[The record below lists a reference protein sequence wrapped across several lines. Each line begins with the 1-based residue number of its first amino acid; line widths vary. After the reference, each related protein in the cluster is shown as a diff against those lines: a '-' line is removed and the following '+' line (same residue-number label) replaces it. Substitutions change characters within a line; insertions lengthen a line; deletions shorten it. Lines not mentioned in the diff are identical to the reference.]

1 MLARLA
7 LLALLAPLAH
17 SAASTSF
24 RVLPL
29 GDSITKGCG
38 TDASP
43 ANNWNAVCSSPDTG
57 GFRAPLWASLTA
69 AGYNATFVG
78 TQEDGPSWL
87 PRSGAAH
94 EGHPGWTTSQIHNI
108 MPNWAPTNPDFI
120 LIHLGTNDLGQNHTV
135 AQMVADMESLLSAT
149 KAALPKAKIL
159 LATIINMVTQAR
171 PDYQATVIAY
181 NKALVQV
188 AAEAGVV
195 LVDMYTAS
203 GLCNGDTGTLARLCA
218 ECNSGNPCPKG
229 YDRVHPTAAGYAIMG
244 GVWAAALEGV
254 LSA

>member
-1 MLARLA
+1 MAL
-7 LLALLAPLAH
+7 LLALLLALCG
-17 SAASTSF
+17 AGASF

-38 TDASP
+38 TDAGPS
-43 ANNWNAVCSSPDTG
+43 NNWNAVCGSSDTG
-57 GFRAPLWASLTA
+57 GYRAPLWAALTA

-78 TQEDGPSWL
+78 TQVDGPSWL
-87 PRSGAAH
+87 PASGASH
-94 EGHPGWTTSQIHNI
+94 EGHPGWTTAQILNI
-108 MPNWAPTNPDFI
+108 LPQWAPTDPDYI
-120 LIHLGTNDLGQNHTV
+120 LVHLGTNDIGHNHTV
-135 AQMVADMESLLSAT
+135 DQMVADMKSLLSAT

-171 PDYQATVIAY
+171 PDYQVTVVAY

-188 AAEAGVV
+188 AADEGAV

-218 ECNSGNPCPKG
+218 ECNSGNPCPSG
-229 YDRVHPTAAGYAIMG
+229 FDRVHPTAAGYAIMA